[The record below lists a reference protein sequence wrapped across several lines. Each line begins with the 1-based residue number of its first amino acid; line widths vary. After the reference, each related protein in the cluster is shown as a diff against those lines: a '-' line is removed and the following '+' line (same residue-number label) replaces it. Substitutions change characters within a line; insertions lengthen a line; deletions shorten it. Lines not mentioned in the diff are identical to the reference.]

1 MLSLS
6 GLLTSALSCLTDV
19 ASVYPLIDPK
29 PHFASQTYK
38 DKVIIITGGSTGIG
52 AATALFYA
60 RAGAKIVLV
69 ARRIENLE
77 ERKKT
82 IEKDVP
88 DAQIVI
94 IAGDVADP
102 EVGKRVVKTAVDTW
116 GRLDIVV
123 ANSALAMGG
132 VGSATFSLLF

>member
-1 MLSLS
+1 MSMLSPS
-6 GLLTSALSCLTDV
+6 GLLCCLTYV